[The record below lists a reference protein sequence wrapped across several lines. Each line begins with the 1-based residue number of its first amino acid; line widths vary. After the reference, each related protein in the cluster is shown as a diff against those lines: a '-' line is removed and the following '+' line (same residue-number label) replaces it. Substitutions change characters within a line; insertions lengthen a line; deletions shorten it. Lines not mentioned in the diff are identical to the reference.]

1 MRLAILIPAYNEEL
15 SIKNTINTLSILI
28 KDYTDKNLIDK
39 NSYILIVD
47 DGSTDNTW
55 NKILESRKENKSIK
69 AIKFSKNFGNQNAI
83 MAGYKK
89 TEEIGC
95 DMVVTIDADLQQDES
110 KIKDFI
116 ENYKKGYEIV
126 CGVRKSY
133 NN

>member
-1 MRLAILIPAYNEEL
+1 
-15 SIKNTINTLSILI
+15 
-28 KDYTDKNLIDK
+28 
-39 NSYILIVD
+39 
-47 DGSTDNTW
+47 
-55 NKILESRKENKSIK
+55 
-69 AIKFSKNFGNQNAI
+69 

-116 ENYKKGYEIV
+116 GNYKIGYEIV

-133 NN
+133 NNKYSL